1 MPTASARRYFFV
13 LQWADGQHDDPDG
26 TLLPSDGRAN
36 PRALGAMSTPRSRFD
51 RPTAHDI
58 GPIAKAFVEKTASE
72 AHTPDEF
79 CDRLATHVTAQADRM
94 AFL

>member
-1 MPTASARRYFFV
+1 MVYGRNVVHRHVASWPRTVAPT
-13 LQWADGQHDDPDG
+13 
-26 TLLPSDGRAN
+26 
-36 PRALGAMSTPRSRFD
+36 RFG

-79 CDRLATHVTAQADRM
+79 CDRLATHVTAPADRM

>member
-1 MPTASARRYFFV
+1 MSA
-13 LQWADGQHDDPDG
+13 
-26 TLLPSDGRAN
+26 
-36 PRALGAMSTPRSRFD
+36 PRSRFD

-72 AHTPDEF
+72 ARTPDEF
-79 CDRLATHVTAQADRM
+79 CDRLATHVTTPADRM